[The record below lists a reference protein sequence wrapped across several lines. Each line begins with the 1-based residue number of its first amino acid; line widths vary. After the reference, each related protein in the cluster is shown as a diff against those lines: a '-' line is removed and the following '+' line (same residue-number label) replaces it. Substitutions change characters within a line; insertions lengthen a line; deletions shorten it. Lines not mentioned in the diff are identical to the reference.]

1 MRANSLSVSIVTF
14 DPDLALLAPA
24 LGSLAASIRQAQATR
39 QLGDASVTVL
49 DNGPQSRF
57 FSRLEEL
64 AGSAFAGVPRMRAAV
79 LPSGANLGYGAANNI
94 AIRASEADYHLVLN
108 PDVILAGDAIAY
120 ALRYMESHRETVL
133 LSPLATGSDGE
144 RQYLCKHPPG
154 IWTLFLRGFAP
165 AFVRRRFDRSLQQYE
180 MREET
185 GNGEYAGRF
194 LASGCFMFMR
204 GDALRTAGGFDP
216 AYFMY
221 FEDYDLSL
229 RLARHGTLAFVPTV
243 KIIHH
248 GGGAAT
254 KGWRHRIWF
263 LRSALRFFNSHGWR
277 FV

>member
-1 MRANSLSVSIVTF
+1 MRASSLSVSIVSF
-14 DPDLALLAPA
+14 DPDLALLAAA
-24 LGSLAASIRQAQATR
+24 LGSLAASIRQAQAGG

-49 DNGPQSRF
+49 DNGPQDRF
-57 FSRLEEL
+57 SPRLDEL
-64 AGSAFAGVPRMRAAV
+64 SGSAFADVPRLCAAV
-79 LPSGANLGYGAANNI
+79 LATGANPGYGAANNI

-108 PDVILAGDAIAY
+108 PDVILAEDALAC

-133 LSPLATGSDGE
+133 LSPLATGSEGE

-154 IWTLFLRGFAP
+154 LWTLFLRGFAP
-165 AFVRRRFDRSLQQYE
+165 AFVRRRFDRSLRQYE

-194 LASGCFMFMR
+194 LVSGCFMFMR
-204 GDALRTAGGFDP
+204 GDALRAAGGFDP

-229 RLARHGTLAFVPTV
+229 RLARQGSLAFVPAV
-243 KIIHH
+243 KIVHH
-248 GGGAAT
+248 GGGAAA

>member
-1 MRANSLSVSIVTF
+1 MRASSLSVSIVSF
-14 DPDLALLAPA
+14 DPDLALLAAA
-24 LGSLAASIRQAQATR
+24 LGSLAASIRQAQAGG

-49 DNGPQSRF
+49 DNGPHDRF
-57 FSRLEEL
+57 SPQLEQL
-64 AGSAFAGVPRMRAAV
+64 TGSAFAGVPRLSAAV
-79 LPSGANLGYGAANNI
+79 LNTGANLGYGAANNI
-94 AIRASEADYHLVLN
+94 AIRESAADYHLVLN
-108 PDVILAGDAIAY
+108 PDVILAADAIAD
-120 ALRYMESHRETVL
+120 ALRYMESHQETVL

-144 RQYLCKHPPG
+144 RQYLCKLPPG
-154 IWTLFLRGFAP
+154 LWTLFLRGFAP
-165 AFVRRRFDRSLQQYE
+165 AFLRRRFDRSLRQYE
-180 MREET
+180 MRKET
-185 GNGEYAGRF
+185 GNGDYAGRF

-204 GDALRTAGGFDP
+204 GDTLRAAGGFNP

-229 RLARHGTLAFVPTV
+229 RLARQGTLAFVPAV

-248 GGGAAT
+248 GGGAAA

>member
-1 MRANSLSVSIVTF
+1 MRASSLSVSIVSF
-14 DPDLALLAPA
+14 DPDLALLAAA
-24 LGSLAASIRQAQATR
+24 LGSLAASIRHAQAGG
-39 QLGDASVTVL
+39 QIGDTSVTVL
-49 DNGPQSRF
+49 DNGPQNCF
-57 FSRLEEL
+57 FARLEEL
-64 AGSAFAGVPRMRAAV
+64 AGSVFADVPRLCAEV
-79 LPSGANLGYGAANNI
+79 LATGENLGYGAANNI
-94 AIRASEADYHLVLN
+94 AIRASDADYHLVLN
-108 PDVILAGDAIAY
+108 PDVILAADAIAY
-120 ALRYMESHRETVL
+120 ALRYMETHRETVL
-133 LSPLATGSDGE
+133 LSPLATGRDGE

-154 IWTLFLRGFAP
+154 LWTLFLRGFAP
-165 AFVRRRFDRSLQQYE
+165 AFVRRRFDRSLRQYE

-185 GNGEYAGRF
+185 GNGDYAGRF

-204 GDALRTAGGFDP
+204 GGTLRAAGGFDP

-229 RLARHGTLAFVPTV
+229 RLARHGTLAFVPAV

-248 GGGAAT
+248 GGMAAT

>member
-1 MRANSLSVSIVTF
+1 MRASSLSVSIVSF
-14 DPDLALLAPA
+14 DPDLALLAAA
-24 LGSLAASIRQAQATR
+24 LDSLAASIRQAQAGG
-39 QLGDASVTVL
+39 QLGDVSVNVL
-49 DNGPQSRF
+49 DNGPQDRF

-64 AGSAFAGVPRMRAAV
+64 ATSAFAGVPRLHAAV
-79 LPSGANLGYGAANNI
+79 LTTGANLGYGAANNI
-94 AIRASEADYHLVLN
+94 AIHASEADYHLVLN
-108 PDVILAGDAIAY
+108 PDVILAGEAVAN
-120 ALRYMESHRETVL
+120 ALRYMENHRETVL

-154 IWTLFLRGFAP
+154 VWTLFLRGFAP
-165 AFVRRRFDRSLQQYE
+165 AFVRQRFDLVLGRYE

-204 GDALRTAGGFDP
+204 GGALRAAGGFDP

-229 RLARHGTLAFVPTV
+229 RLARQGTLAFVPAV

-254 KGWRHRIWF
+254 KGWRHRLWF
-263 LRSALRFFNSHGWR
+263 LRSALRFFNGHGWR
-277 FV
+277 II